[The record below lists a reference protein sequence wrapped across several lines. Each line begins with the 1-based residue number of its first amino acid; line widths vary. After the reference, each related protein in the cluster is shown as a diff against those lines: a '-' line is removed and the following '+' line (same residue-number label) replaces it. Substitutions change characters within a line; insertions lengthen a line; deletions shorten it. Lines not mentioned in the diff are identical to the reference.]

1 MGSGCSRSA
10 AGWQTYP
17 DGYPASVPTATQS
30 EVRQPDFRPT
40 RVAGQ
45 TKALPPGLPL
55 PGFPNHLAVCGP
67 DACQK
72 PSTKYKPAPAIPP
85 MIGPTMGTQA

>member
-30 EVRQPDFRPT
+30 EVRKPDFRRRESQGRRRRCLQDGRYPNP
-40 RVAGQ
+40 Q
-45 TKALPPGLPL
+45 IILPSVGLTPVK
-55 PGFPNHLAVCGP
+55 N
-67 DACQK
+67 
-72 PSTKYKPAPAIPP
+72 PARN
-85 MIGPTMGTQA
+85 TSRRQRYRR